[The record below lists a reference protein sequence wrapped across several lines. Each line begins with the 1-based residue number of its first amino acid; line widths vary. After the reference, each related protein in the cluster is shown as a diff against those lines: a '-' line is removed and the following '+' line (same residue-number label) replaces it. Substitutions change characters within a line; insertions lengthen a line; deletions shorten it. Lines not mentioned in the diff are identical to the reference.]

1 MRKLLI
7 IVLLF
12 GLGFAA
18 QAKDGY
24 KIKVTFQQDI
34 PDSVIYLAK
43 YYAKP
48 PPTIYKIDSAVVH
61 DKRTADFEASDS
73 ILGGIYLVL
82 FEKNSKYAEVIM
94 DNGLNTAITIDA
106 AKTPIGMTF
115 SNSPE
120 NTHYADYQKDAEQY
134 GQQFQALNKAFE
146 TAKTAADSQRIRDD
160 YKKLQG
166 RFNAMRSGFADK
178 YPKSFVANVFH
189 ALETPELPEGKHYL
203 PDGKT
208 IDSLYAFNYMRQH
221 YWDKFDF
228 TDNRLIHTPVYD
240 GKLNDY
246 FTNYVYPMPDSFN
259 KEADSLLER
268 TRGAKELF
276 KYTLHFLAG
285 YAERSKVMGM
295 DEVFVHL
302 VENYYMKGDAF
313 WLDSA
318 QLAKY
323 EDRAQK
329 IAPNVLGNPAPALNL
344 KDVFTLEN
352 ITLDNIQAPYTLVVF
367 WSPECGHCKKEIPQ
381 VDSAYEAVLKSRGVK
396 VLSVPTEGTLDEIK
410 TFIKDHHLNGWEH
423 AVEPNASTYRA
434 KYDVYSTPKI
444 YLLDENK
451 TIIGKGLDH
460 SNILQVIEFN
470 ERKKKKG

>member
-12 GLGFAA
+12 SLGFTAR
-18 QAKDGY
+18 AKEGY
-24 KIKVTFQQDI
+24 TIQVTFQQDI
-34 PDSVIYLAK
+34 PDSIIYLAK

-48 PPTIYKIDSAVVH
+48 PPTIYKIDSAVVR
-61 DKRTADFEASDS
+61 DKRTAEFKTSDS
-73 ILGGIYLVL
+73 ILGGIYMVL
-82 FEKNSKYAEVIM
+82 FEKNAKYAEIIM
-94 DNGLNTAITIDA
+94 ENGLNTAVTIDA
-106 AKTPIGMTF
+106 GKTPIGMTF

-120 NTHYADYQKDAEQY
+120 NTHYAAYQIEAEQY
-134 GQQFQALNKAFE
+134 GRQFQALTQLFDS
-146 TAKTAADSQRIRDD
+146 AKTNADSMRIRED
-160 YKKLQG
+160 YKALQG
-166 RFNAMRSGFADK
+166 KFNALRQQYVDK
-178 YPKSFVANVFH
+178 YPNSFVAHVFN
-189 ALETPELPEGKHYL
+189 AIETPEPPAGDHYL

-208 IDSLYAFNYMRQH
+208 IDSLYAFNYVRHH

-228 TDNRLIHTPVYD
+228 SDNRLIHTPVYD

-246 FTNYVYPMPDSFN
+246 FTNYVFPVPDSFN
-259 KEADSLLER
+259 QQADSLLAK

-302 VENYYMKGDAF
+302 VENYYMKGDAY
-313 WLDSA
+313 WLDSE
-318 QLAKY
+318 QLEKY
-323 EDRAQK
+323 IDRAKK
-329 IAPNVLGNPAPALNL
+329 IAPNVIGNPAPTLNL
-344 KDVFTLEN
+344 KDVYTLEDV
-352 ITLDNIQAPYTLVVF
+352 TLDNIQSPYTLIVF
-367 WSPECGHCKKEIPQ
+367 WSPECGHCKKEVPM
-381 VDSAYEAVLKSRGVK
+381 VDSVYEAVLKTRGVK
-396 VLSVPTEGTLDEIK
+396 VLSVPTDGTLDEIK
-410 TFIKDHHLNGWEH
+410 TFIKDHHLNGWKH

-460 SNILQVIEFN
+460 SNILQVLEFN
-470 ERKKKKG
+470 EKKKNKS